1 MSEIIQLTDTL
12 RLRRIDPRNVV
23 VEKLTHDDEKNVDN
37 WNQFNGSGRGPF
49 LQTEADACVWVL
61 KHGLVDKGGE
71 TDLRE
76 AVKQYEAAAKRLA
89 RSVSKSLDSGN

>member
-1 MSEIIQLTDTL
+1 MSEIINLTDIL
-12 RLRRIDPRNVV
+12 RIRRVNSLNVI
-23 VEKLTHDDEKNVDN
+23 VEIKSTDENSNTK
-37 WNQFNGSGRGPF
+37 WREANGSGRGPF

-61 KHGLVDKGGE
+61 NHGLVDKGGE